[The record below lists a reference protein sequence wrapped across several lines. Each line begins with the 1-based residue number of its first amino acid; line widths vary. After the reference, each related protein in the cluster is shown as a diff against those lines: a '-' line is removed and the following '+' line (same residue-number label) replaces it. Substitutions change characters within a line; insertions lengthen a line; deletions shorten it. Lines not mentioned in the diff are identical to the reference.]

1 MQVLTLIQSYL
12 FVVACGLFF
21 VLSTVALF
29 VLWRRRIA
37 DAAERQRT
45 EASLRENEEKFRSI
59 SAFALDAIIMMDDEG
74 NVCFWNEA
82 ATRIFGYTDQEV
94 IGKNLHA
101 LLAPSRYQE
110 RYHQAFAR
118 FHATGQGTAQGK
130 RLELTAMNKNRT
142 EFPIELSLSTLQLSN
157 RWHAVGVV
165 RDISERRRTEI
176 QLEQARKDVESVNR
190 RLETSIEHANQLAVA
205 AECANVAKSA
215 FLANMSHEIRTP
227 MNSIIG
233 MTGLLLD
240 TELSAEQHEYA
251 ETVKNSADT
260 LLALIND
267 ILDFSKIES
276 GKMDLET
283 LDFDLRAVAEEIG
296 DILSLSAH
304 QKGLEMTFLID
315 SDIPLE
321 LRGDSGRL
329 RQVLINLVGN
339 AVKFTHQG
347 EVAIHVRRESEDGD
361 RITLRFAVKDTGIG
375 IPADKRS
382 MLFQPFSQV
391 DASTTRRFGGTGLGL
406 SICRGIVG
414 MMGGQ
419 IGVESEVGEGS
430 TFWFTV
436 PFKRQPVQTP
446 PVAEGGKGLAGV
458 RILAV
463 DDNHTNRKVLRTFLK
478 SWNCRCEVVSDA
490 DTALTRLL
498 EAAAANDPFR
508 IALVDMIMPG
518 THGETLGQM
527 IKQNPALQDTKLVMM
542 MASVHRGQVARLN
555 KIGFVACLIK
565 PIKCTSLRN
574 CLLTILNC
582 LPQPGFFRAQ
592 SHQLRTLEQTCHIKP
607 RILLAEDNI
616 TNQKVALKIL
626 EKLGCQ
632 ADVVANGLEAI
643 KALEAMPYDL
653 VLMDVQ
659 MPEMGGLEATQRI
672 RDRQSA
678 VLNRRIPIIAMTA
691 HAMREDRKMCLD
703 AGMNDYISKPVHPK
717 QLAQAIAR
725 WLMVQPLP
733 KPNTGKGRTVS
744 DSQGQDRSA
753 LMETVEAAMG
763 SFQYR

>member
-1 MQVLTLIQSYL
+1 MFQ
-12 FVVACGLFF
+12 VACGLFF
-21 VLSTVALF
+21 VLPAVAVF
-29 VLWRRRIA
+29 VLWRQRNA

-59 SAFALDAIIMMDDEG
+59 SAFALDAIIMMNDEG
-74 NVCFWNEA
+74 NICFWNDA
-82 ATRIFGYTDQEV
+82 ATRMFGYTHQEAF
-94 IGKNLHA
+94 GKNLHA

-110 RYHQAFAR
+110 RYNQAFAR
-118 FHATGQGTAQGK
+118 FRATGQGAAQGK
-130 RLELTAMNKNRT
+130 LLELTAMNKKGT
-142 EFPIELSLSTLQLSN
+142 EFPVELSMSSLQMSN

-165 RDISERRRTEI
+165 RDISERKRTEI
-176 QLEQARKDVESVNR
+176 QLDRAKKDVEFINR
-190 RLETSIEHANQLAVA
+190 QLEESIEHANQLAVT
-205 AECANVAKSA
+205 AECANIAKSA

-233 MTGLLLD
+233 MTGLLMD
-240 TELSAEQHEYA
+240 TELNAEQHEYA
-251 ETVKNSADT
+251 EAVKSSAAT

-276 GKMDLET
+276 GKMELET
-283 LDFDLRAVAEEIG
+283 LDFDLRAITEEIG
-296 DILSLSAH
+296 DILALSAH

-315 SDIPLE
+315 SDIPLQ

-329 RQVLINLVGN
+329 RQVLINLVSN

-347 EVAIHVRRESEDGD
+347 DVAIHIRRESNDENQ
-361 RITLRFAVKDTGIG
+361 ITLRFSVKDTGLG
-375 IPADKRS
+375 IPADKRGV
-382 MLFQPFSQV
+382 LFQPFSQV
-391 DASTTRRFGGTGLGL
+391 DASTTRNFGGTGLGL

-436 PFKRQPVQTP
+436 PFQRQPVQTP
-446 PVAEGGKGLAGV
+446 PPAEAGKGLAGV

-463 DDNHTNRKVLRTFLK
+463 DDNSTNRKVLRTLLK
-478 SWNCRCEVVSDA
+478 NWNCRYEVVSDA
-490 DTALTRLL
+490 DTALTRLI
-498 EAAAANDPFR
+498 EAATANDPFR
-508 IALVDMIMPG
+508 IAIVDMIMPG

-565 PIKCTSLRN
+565 PIKYTPLQN

-582 LPQPGFFRAQ
+582 LPQLGFFRAQ
-592 SHQLRTLEQTCHIKP
+592 SIKRHTLEQTYHIKP

-643 KALEAMPYDL
+643 NALETMPYDL

-659 MPEMGGLEATQRI
+659 MPEMDGIEATQRI
-672 RDRQSA
+672 RSRQSA

-691 HAMREDRKMCLD
+691 HAMREDRKLCLD

-733 KPNTGKGRTVS
+733 KPGTAGERTARN
-744 DSQGQDRSA
+744 SQRHDRSA
-753 LMETVEAAMG
+753 LLETVEAVMG
-763 SFQYR
+763 SFRHR